1 MRRRWARGRP
11 PWWPENEP
19 WPPRQAVHARRAGRR
34 RFFRL
39 FALAFVAALATGVV
53 GTVTLV
59 WTAAARLGLVAPN
72 TTPASGLF
80 VLGGALVGA
89 AMTAAVLLGT
99 LRRIGRPLD
108 AVMDAA
114 GRVADGD
121 YAVRVAEQGP
131 LPFRALAR
139 AFNTMA
145 GRLASQDR
153 VRRDLMADLSHE
165 LRTPVS
171 ILQGKLEGL
180 LDGVYPRDDHQLT
193 ALLEETGVLSRLI
206 DDLRTLALSESG
218 ALQLQKEPTDIA
230 DLARDV
236 VDGFEASAAAARVS
250 VTVDAQPNV
259 PAADVDPVRVREV
272 IANLVSNALR
282 HTPAGGTI
290 AVRVAAAS
298 AGAIQIVV
306 EDTGTGMT
314 SDDLAHAFDRFHK
327 GAGSRGS
334 GLGLTIARS
343 LVGAH
348 GGEIHAAS
356 EVGKGTTVTVRLP
369 LSASEAARS

>member
-1 MRRRWARGRP
+1 M
-11 PWWPENEP
+11 
-19 WPPRQAVHARRAGRR
+19 
-34 RFFRL
+34 
-39 FALAFVAALATGVV
+39 LATGVV

-72 TTPASGLF
+72 TTPASALF
-80 VLGGALVGA
+80 VVGGAFVGA
-89 AMTAAVLLGT
+89 AMTAAALLGT
-99 LRRIGRPLD
+99 MRRIGRPLD

-121 YAVRVAEQGP
+121 YTVRVAEHGAP
-131 LPFRALAR
+131 PFRALAR

-145 GRLASQDR
+145 ERLASQDR

-180 LDGVYPRDDHQLT
+180 LDGVYPRDDQQLT

-218 ALQLQKEPTDIA
+218 ALQLQREPTDIA
-230 DLARDV
+230 DLAREV
-236 VDGFEASAAAARVS
+236 VDGFAAPALPARVS
-250 VTVDAQPNV
+250 MTVDEKPDV
-259 PAADVDPVRVREV
+259 PSANVDPVRVREV

-282 HTPAGGTI
+282 HTPAGGSI
-290 AVRVAAAS
+290 VVRVAS
-298 AGAIQIVV
+298 TSGGAIQIVV

-314 SDDLAHAFDRFHK
+314 RDDLAHAFDRFHK

-334 GLGLTIARS
+334 GLGLTIAKS
-343 LVGAH
+343 LVAAH

-356 EVGKGTTVTVRLP
+356 EVGKGTTITVRLP
-369 LSASEAARS
+369 SASDAEGP